1 MYLADY
7 PKQLPGEFLFGGLVP
22 THIPAAPGDLP
33 QFATRFERR
42 LREIEVAQV
51 QPKGRLHS

>member
-1 MYLADY
+1 MDVLAALMYLADY

-22 THIPAAPGDLP
+22 THIPAARGDLP

-42 LREIEVAQV
+42 
-51 QPKGRLHS
+51 